1 MNASLPTGV
10 VTFLFTDIEGS
21 TRLWERRPEAMR
33 AALAVHDRLLREAI
47 DSHDGHV
54 VKMTGDGVLAAFDSP
69 VAALAAALDAQRF
82 LASRGDRPT
91 TTPPPLSPLNTNPLS
106 SDPLIRARM
115 ALHTGAAELRE
126 GDYHGAT
133 LNRAARLMST
143 GHGGQVLLSGVTAAL
158 LEGSLPPGVTLRAL
172 GEHRLR
178 DLSQPE
184 RVFQIVTADL
194 PADFPPL
201 RVAAARVN
209 LPQPPTSFIGRWEE
223 VNEILALLTAAD
235 ARLVSLVG
243 PGGIGKTRLAI
254 QAAATLAEREPDRF
268 ADGVFFAPLAHLNAA
283 AAMVVAVAE
292 AIGLRFGQGEREP
305 RDQLLDHL
313 RHRRALLILDNM
325 EQLLDDD
332 GATLPADILAAAP
345 DVRVLATSRIRLGI
359 RSEQLYLVPAM
370 SLPELNAVRAW
381 DDPQAEAEGY
391 SSLRLFA
398 QSAGH
403 VRPDFRLDGGNV
415 AAVTRICHQVQGMP
429 LGIELAAAWLEL
441 LTLEEI
447 AAEIDRSLDVLSTD
461 LRDVSPRQRSLRA
474 VFETTWQLA
483 SERERALLPPL
494 SVFRAPFAREAAA
507 AVAGA
512 GPADLLALV
521 NKSWLQRIVGS
532 DGASRFMM
540 HELLR
545 QYAEEKLRADS
556 RAEAAAG
563 ERFANHYVALLDAT
577 TTDLLGA
584 KQKQALAVVAA
595 DYPHIRRTWEWLVA
609 RGEFERL
616 VDHML
621 RPLHRF
627 AQMRGLLRE
636 ANELVGTALE
646 ACRRVGNGP
655 PRAPVA
661 LLVAR
666 STLHH
671 GEADPSGLLEEAWA
685 LAEAVA
691 DPARALGIWYVVLL
705 DSRRVH
711 NPGVVAQ
718 LRQMAE
724 SEDKVQACL
733 AAELVGRALMDAI
746 EHPATLQEAVAWL
759 RRAGAAYEQ
768 LGDEWAYA
776 GICQLLAI
784 VHSRLGNY
792 AEALASLDCAE
803 ATYISLKDWQNVAGS
818 AIYLRSAIALWQGQP
833 KLCLATMEE
842 GLALIREHGDRVMEA
857 IGLGQLSIET
867 LRYGDPDRAR
877 VLREQSLAL
886 VRELGHRSNEPWN
899 LWELG
904 EVYRVIGQP
913 DKARYYYDEARPL
926 FRAQGHGFGESYCE
940 RGLGDL
946 ALAAGDFA
954 TAIGYFTT
962 ARALASEYPDQ
973 FWSQLYVTIQLAR
986 TLNGCG
992 QPGEALAVLHAAL
1005 PVATA
1010 SVVKG
1015 LHPGLMTA
1023 VAELALAAGRAEAVA
1038 TLCGLVAAHPMTW
1051 NETRPMVARMLGQA
1065 RATLGEE
1072 ADAAEARGR
1081 TLDAP
1086 TLIACLA
1093 ALPPDLA
1100 AWLDVLAE

>member
-1 MNASLPTGV
+1 MNASLPTGL

-33 AALAVHDRLLREAI
+33 AALAIHDRLLRQAI
-47 DSHDGHV
+47 ESNGGHV
-54 VKMTGDGVLAAFDSP
+54 VKMTGDGVMAAFGSP
-69 VAALAAALDAQRF
+69 AGAVAAAVAAQRA
-82 LASRGDRPT
+82 LLT
-91 TTPPPLSPLNTNPLS
+91 TTGHRPPTADTLPPDPLNTDL
-106 SDPLIRARM
+106 LIRARM
-115 ALHTGAAELRE
+115 GIHTGAAELRE
-126 GDYHGAT
+126 GDYHGPT
-133 LNRAARLMST
+133 LNRAARLMAT

-158 LEGSLPPGVTLRAL
+158 LDGSLPHGVTLRPL

-184 RVFQIVTADL
+184 RVFQLVAADL

-201 RVAAARVN
+201 RVASARIN
-209 LPQPPTSFIGRWEE
+209 LPQPPTGFIGRWQE
-223 VNEILALLTAAD
+223 VDDILALLTAAE

-254 QAAATLAEREPDRF
+254 QTAATLAEREPDRF
-268 ADGVFFAPLAHLNAA
+268 ADGVFFVPLAHLNAA
-283 AAMVVAVAE
+283 AGMVAAVAE

-305 RDQLLDHL
+305 REQLLDHL

-325 EQLLDDD
+325 EQLLDDG
-332 GATLPADILAAAP
+332 GAALPADMLAAAP
-345 DVRVLATSRIRLGI
+345 GVRILATSRIRLGI
-359 RSEQLYLVPAM
+359 QGEQLYLVPGM
-370 SLPELNAVRAW
+370 SLPEPDAVRAW
-381 DDPQAEAEGY
+381 VDPPAAAEGY
-391 SSLRLFA
+391 SGLRLFA
-398 QSAGH
+398 QAAGR
-403 VRPDFRLDGGNV
+403 VRPDFRLDGDNI
-415 AAVTRICHQVQGMP
+415 ATVTRIGHQVQGMP
-429 LGIELAAAWLEL
+429 LGIELAAGWLEL
-441 LTLEEI
+441 LTPDEI
-447 AAEIDRSLDVLSTD
+447 AAEIERSLDLLATD
-461 LRDVSPRQRSLRA
+461 LRDVPARQRSLRA

-483 SERERALLPPL
+483 SERERALLPSL
-494 SVFRAPFAREAAA
+494 SVFRAPFAREAAT

-521 NKSWLQRIVGS
+521 SKSWLQRTVGS
-532 DGASRFMM
+532 DGASRFLM

-545 QYAEEKLRADS
+545 QYAEEKLRADG
-556 RAEAAAG
+556 RAEAAAR

-577 TTDLLGA
+577 TPDLLGA
-584 KQKQALAVVAA
+584 RQKQALAVVAA
-595 DYPHIRRTWEWLVA
+595 DYPHIRRAWQWLVA
-609 RGEFERL
+609 RGEFDRL
-616 VDHML
+616 VDHL
-621 RPLHRF
+621 LQPLHRF

-646 ACRRVGNGP
+646 ACRRGDRGQ
-655 PRAPVA
+655 PRAAAA

-671 GEADPSGLLEEAWA
+671 GEADPSTLLDEAWM
-685 LAEAVA
+685 LAQAVA
-691 DPARALGIWYVVLL
+691 DPERTLGVWYAVLL

-711 NPGVVAQ
+711 HPEVVTQ
-718 LRQMAE
+718 LQQLAE
-724 SEDKVQACL
+724 SEDKVLACL

-746 EHPATLQEAVAWL
+746 DQPAMLQQAVAWL
-759 RRAGAAYEQ
+759 RRAGAVYEQ
-768 LGDEWAYA
+768 QGDEWGYA
-776 GICQLLAI
+776 GVCQLLA
-784 VHSRLGNY
+784 VVYSRLGDY
-792 AEALASLDCAE
+792 TAALASLDCAE
-803 ATYISLKDWQNVAGS
+803 ATYLSLKDWQNVAGS
-818 AIYLRSAIALWQGQP
+818 AIYLRGAIALWQGRPQ
-833 KLCLATMEE
+833 LCLATMEE
-842 GLALIREHGDRVMEA
+842 ALSLIREHGDRVMEA

-877 VLREQSLAL
+877 VLREQALAR

-913 DKARYYYDEARPL
+913 DKARRYYDEARPL

-954 TAIGYFTT
+954 TAIGHFTA

-1023 VAELALAAGRAEAVA
+1023 VAELALAAGRAEAAA

-1051 NETRPMVARMLGQA
+1051 NETRATTARLAAQA
-1065 RATLGEE
+1065 RATLGEAA

-1086 TLIACLA
+1086 TLIARLA